1 MFLSPVPA
9 RLTASSFSCVC
20 LVLAIVETLHLKNIC
35 HQTWTGTKGVIKT
48 SSWDRYSSLQDS
60 LSLLI
65 IAPFEGDQEIPF
77 VLCQVLADLISAED
91 NPGCPRPGP
100 SFTVF
105 GVTRGHIFPITYN
118 SRDFVKSFNPLE
130 TIFTPR
136 G

>member
-77 VLCQVLADLISAED
+77 VRCQVLADIISPED
-91 NPGCPRPGP
+91 NPAHPRPEP
-100 SFTVF
+100 TYTFKVQCLVKVF
-105 GVTRGHIFPITYN
+105 IYFRQF
-118 SRDFVKSFNPLE
+118 
-130 TIFTPR
+130 
-136 G
+136 